1 MCGHLKKKSTF
12 TWLQTWRNT
21 IHFIFLSFPS
31 VVSLFSFG
39 LVQCPPSRVPQVDV
53 TGYLYHDTV
62 NSATA
67 TA

>member
-1 MCGHLKKKSTF
+1 MVADMAKYHTF
-12 TWLQTWRNT
+12 H
-21 IHFIFLSFPS
+21 IFIFSFCC
-31 VVSLFSFG
+31 VSFLFRTSTM
-39 LVQCPPSRVPQVDV
+39 PPSRVPQVDV